1 MQKIHIGAVSYLNTK
16 PLIKGFPSTFT
27 NNEIDLNIYYP
38 AKLSDLFFNK
48 LIDIGLL
55 PTAFLHKFPNT
66 PIIKPY
72 CIASN
77 NSVASVAIFSD
88 VPINQIKHIYLD
100 FQSNT
105 SVALLKI
112 LLLKYWHINPTLLPA
127 PLHFINLIHT
137 DTAALVIGD
146 RALQLLGK
154 KNYVYDLGEAW
165 FNFSHLPF
173 VFAAWFSNIP
183 LADNFIEKFNAANN
197 MGLQQIPNIINENPF
212 NNYDLNTYYTKNIHY
227 ILDDEKL
234 KGLALFLQLMNEV
247 L

>member
-1 MQKIHIGAVSYLNTK
+1 MHKINIGAVSYLNTK
-16 PLIKGFPSTFT
+16 PLIKGFQSIFT
-27 NNEIDLNIYYP
+27 NNEIDVNMHYP
-38 AKLSDLFFNK
+38 AILSTLFLEK
-48 LIDIGLL
+48 KIDIGLL

-66 PIIKPY
+66 HLIKPY

-77 NSVASVAIFSD
+77 NSVASVAIFSH
-88 VPINQIKHIYLD
+88 VPLNQIKQIYLD

-112 LLLKYWHINPTLLPA
+112 LLNKYWHINPVLLQA
-127 PLHFINLIHT
+127 PLHFIELINGE
-137 DTAALVIGD
+137 TAALVIGD

-165 FNFSHLPF
+165 FAFSHLPF
-173 VFAAWFSNIP
+173 VYAAWFSNIP

-197 MGLQQIPNIINENPF
+197 IGLQNLPSIIQENPF
-212 NNYDLNTYYTKNIHY
+212 ENYDLNTYYTKNISY
-227 ILDDEKL
+227 ILDDEKQA
-234 KGLALFLQLMNEV
+234 GLALFLQLMKEI